1 MEEAKNFPT
10 MIIPN
15 GTDVSVNEH
24 GQLSIRTPG
33 NLVIQNSGVYS
44 LIESGNGSVR
54 IDPDV
59 KVEAVSVQAADS
71 CFVAGQLTVGAS
83 ASVPRLDTRVTPG
96 WHQSAVA

>member
-1 MEEAKNFPT
+1 MPMEESKNFPT

-15 GTDVSVNEH
+15 GTDISVNEH

-44 LIESGNGSVR
+44 VIESESGSVR

-59 KVEAVSVQAADS
+59 QVEAISVVAA
-71 CFVAGQLTVGAS
+71 
-83 ASVPRLDTRVTPG
+83 
-96 WHQSAVA
+96 